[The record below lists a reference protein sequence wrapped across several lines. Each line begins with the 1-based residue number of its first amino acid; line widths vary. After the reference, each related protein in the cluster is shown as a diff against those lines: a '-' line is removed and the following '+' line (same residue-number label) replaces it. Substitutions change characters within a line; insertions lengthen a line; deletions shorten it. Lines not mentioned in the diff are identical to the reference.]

1 MSGSTSNGPTGRT
14 LGSATS
20 TVVSNLD
27 PDDASITGWTEA
39 RARGAAALEDMSDI
53 RVFNDPDLVLIY
65 ERINEHHFGGTLPLV
80 LVHRGCPLDPEAIA
94 RDNNPLGV
102 TSCWQSPTPG
112 KSYVTIHVV
121 DRLFDEEFPHGMPR
135 WELIAKTMLHEMAHV
150 AVQLDQL
157 GDVTLAF
164 EPGHEIAFANEC
176 NRIGSLMGW
185 PLVLPD
191 SEATCRD
198 ERASYWPVGMEC
210 EWCFQNQPRMTSSNR
225 TGEARVHRSKPRS
238 LSTNT
243 EGND

>member
-121 DRLFDEEFPHGMPR
+121 DRLFDEEFPDGMPR

-150 AVQLDQL
+150 AVQLDHRLRARPRDCVRQ
-157 GDVTLAF
+157 
-164 EPGHEIAFANEC
+164 
-176 NRIGSLMGW
+176 RMQ
-185 PLVLPD
+185 PD
-191 SEATCRD
+191 RVADGVAPRAARQRSHLQG
-198 ERASYWPVGMEC
+198 RASKLLAGGNGVRVVFSES
-210 EWCFQNQPRMTSSNR
+210 TSNDIVKSNR
-225 TGEARVHRSKPRS
+225 RSTS
-238 LSTNT
+238 ASI
-243 EGND
+243 